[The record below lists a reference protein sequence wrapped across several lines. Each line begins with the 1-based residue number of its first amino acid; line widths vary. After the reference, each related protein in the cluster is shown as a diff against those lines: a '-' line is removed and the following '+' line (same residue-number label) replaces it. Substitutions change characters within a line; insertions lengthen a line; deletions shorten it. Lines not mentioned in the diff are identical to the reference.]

1 MWNREEEGAQ
11 EDAKIP
17 AYETKIQLGTTPLDS
32 IHDIRMGFNQVCG
45 LTIVGVI
52 VGADRIVQG
61 QPMSYAFG
69 KLIEAKGCF
78 DISTDN
84 GLHPWSMQWDLLA
97 AEGHIW
103 TVAGM
108 TPRAPTTIV
117 SPRLSGLSYAS
128 DTCHRTVLTH
138 AQGNS
143 DSRLFSAVALARS
156 VCVLFICGRANT
168 PHKTVT

>member
-1 MWNREEEGAQ
+1 MWNRDERAQ
-11 EDAKIP
+11 EDDRIA

-32 IHDIRMGFNQVCG
+32 IHDVRMGFNQVYG
-45 LTIVGVI
+45 LAIFDTIMS
-52 VGADRIVQG
+52 AHCPVQG

-97 AEGHIW
+97 AEGYIW

-108 TPRAPTTIV
+108 SHR
-117 SPRLSGLSYAS
+117 SP
-128 DTCHRTVLTH
+128 V
-138 AQGNS
+138 
-143 DSRLFSAVALARS
+143 AV
-156 VCVLFICGRANT
+156 I
-168 PHKTVT
+168 